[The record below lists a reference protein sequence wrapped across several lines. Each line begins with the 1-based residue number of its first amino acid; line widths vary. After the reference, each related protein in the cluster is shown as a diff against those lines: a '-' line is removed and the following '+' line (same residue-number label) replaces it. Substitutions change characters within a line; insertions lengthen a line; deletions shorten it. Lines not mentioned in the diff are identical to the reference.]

1 MRNLE
6 GLKLGWGWNKGTKG
20 VMKANSTSFK
30 KGMVAKHA
38 KPKIEKTCKCGNV
51 FYVKPS
57 LDRVKSCSRSCV
69 LKGSV
74 GPRKG
79 QVVSVETRQKMRMA
93 KLGKTGE
100 LCPNY
105 IKDRSLIKL
114 GDRSLHDP
122 LVKEWRME
130 VKKRDNFSCRI
141 ADNNCGGK
149 LEVHHIL
156 RWSEFPELRY
166 KTNNG
171 ITLCHAHHPR
181 KVAEEKRLIPTF
193 NELVAMPVSKK

>member
-20 VMKANSTSFK
+20 LTKANSGSFI
-30 KGMVAKHA
+30 KGMIAKNA
-38 KPKIEKTCKCGNV
+38 KPKIEKTCKCGSI
-51 FYVKPS
+51 FFVKPS
-57 LDRVKSCSRSCV
+57 LDRVKSCSQSCAK
-69 LKGSV
+69 KG
-74 GPRKG
+74 
-79 QVVSVETRQKMRMA
+79 VVSGNKGKKASEETRQKQRLA

-105 IKDRSLIKL
+105 IKDRSLIKV
-114 GDRSLHDP
+114 GDRNLHDP
-122 LVKEWRME
+122 LQKEWRKQ
-130 VKKRDNFSCRI
+130 VKERDNFSCRI

-181 KVAEEKRLIPTF
+181 ARAEEKRLVPTF
-193 NELVAMPVSKK
+193 TELVTMSVSK

>member
-1 MRNLE
+1 MTP
-6 GLKLGWGWNKGTKG
+6 WNKT
-20 VMKANSTSFK
+20 T
-30 KGMVAKHA
+30 H
-38 KPKIEKTCKCGNV
+38 IEKTCKCGV
-51 FYVKPS
+51 IFSVKPS
-57 LDRVKSCSRSCV
+57 LDRVTSCSRSCAV
-69 LKGSV
+69 RGRTSPMKGKKASLATKEKQ
-74 GPRKG
+74 RL
-79 QVVSVETRQKMRMA
+79 A
-93 KLGKTGE
+93 KLGKTGA

-114 GDRSLHDP
+114 GDRNLHDP
-122 LVKEWRME
+122 LQKEWRKQ
-130 VKKRDNFSCRI
+130 VKERDNFSCRI

-181 KVAEEKRLIPTF
+181 KVAEEKRLVPTF
-193 NELVAMPVSKK
+193 IELVTMSVSK